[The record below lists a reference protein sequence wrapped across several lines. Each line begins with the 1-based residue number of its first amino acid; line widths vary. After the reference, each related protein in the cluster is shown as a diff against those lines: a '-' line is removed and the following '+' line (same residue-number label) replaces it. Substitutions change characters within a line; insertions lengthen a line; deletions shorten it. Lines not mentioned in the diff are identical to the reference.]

1 MRPAGPRPRK
11 KSELSDSTRCGSIR
25 DEQVGVF
32 VTGMPDT
39 PCRLRLASPYL
50 LRGRR
55 LPCGSGPSLHL
66 AMEAVGLRPAGP
78 RPRKK
83 SELSDSTRCGSIRDE
98 QVGVFVTGMP
108 DTPCRLRLASPYLL
122 RGRRLPC
129 GSGGFDGPVWYPTL
143 TAMRTGCC
151 TLDRKWGLVMYFVL
165 CSIVYY
171 DTIQYIIQRKHQ
183 MVTITAETVAAAA
196 DRLHGDGTNPTQ
208 SAVRTALD
216 RAWRRLILDHWPASV
231 QMAQQSG
238 RGSRNCQ
245 GRLARHAGRCRLGP
259 RT

>member
-1 MRPAGPRPRK
+1 MRKRSFPPSG
-11 KSELSDSTRCGSIR
+11 D
-25 DEQVGVF
+25 
-32 VTGMPDT
+32 
-39 PCRLRLASPYL
+39 
-50 LRGRR
+50 
-55 LPCGSGPSLHL
+55 GPSLHL

-216 RAWRRLILDHWPASV
+216 RAWRRLILDNWPASV

-238 RGSRNCQ
+238 RGSRTCQ